1 MEKLQI
7 FLLIVLCLVGSIFD
21 IKKRIVP
28 DTLNLL
34 ISMLFMLNFKVINM
48 FGLIVPIIILI
59 IAIKY
64 GGIGGGDVKF
74 ILAISLILGFYKS
87 IVVVI
92 LGLITMLIF
101 YIILKMVKGKC
112 VKSFPLI
119 PFFSFWI
126 IIINSGG
133 IKWKF

>member
-133 IKWKF
+133 IK